1 MRVEVLGVVE
11 RHRRWSRDDKIRII
25 EETLAPGEVV
35 TEYPTELPV
44 TALQN
49 LCAQIG

>member
-11 RHRRWSRDDKIRII
+11 RHCRWSRNDKMRII
-25 EETLAPGEVV
+25 EETLALGVVV

-44 TALQN
+44 TALKDF
-49 LCAQIG
+49 CAQIG